1 MQMHQIWGLWLK
13 GEILGQSLV
22 SVTLEFISSEP
33 QFQLRSG
40 KLGIQVKK
48 VNVYQVLKL
57 AAGLKK
63 VIHFLFNQ

>member
-1 MQMHQIWGLWLK
+1 M
-13 GEILGQSLV
+13 

-40 KLGIQVKK
+40 KLGIQIKK